1 MPSGIQTPRSVIIII
16 IFMFLHLGI
25 LVQDL
30 HHRSSLLLIF
40 NQHAASAADV
50 LDNIDDLAEAGCGAT
65 GLREACEAEVG
76 AASMFEYDE
85 ELDNEGYGLDLEVC
99 ERIGL
104 AWICVGCRSKSQHY
118 IAIQARLRTAS
129 VADAIR

>member
-30 HHRSSLLLIF
+30 HHRSSLLFVF

-50 LDNIDDLAEAGCGAT
+50 FDNIDDLAEAGGGAT
-65 GLREACEAEVG
+65 GLREACETEIG
-76 AASMFEYDE
+76 AASVFEYDE
-85 ELDNEGYGLDLEVC
+85 EFDNEGYGLDFEVC
-99 ERIGL
+99 EGKGVSMDL
-104 AWICVGCRSKSQHY
+104 CR
-118 IAIQARLRTAS
+118 L
-129 VADAIR
+129 